1 MDQLGEESTYSR
13 HMYLT
18 CCFNSLQNSASPL
31 FPDVCQD
38 TQFLSILSKVLQDN
52 RRAVDRLGFCVGD
65 ISTHLIRKVVVTYL
79 ASSPGGPPAAST
91 CIPAG
96 WTMGCVK
103 DKYMRYVTS
112 GNQLVGRCL

>member
-1 MDQLGEESTYSR
+1 
-13 HMYLT
+13 
-18 CCFNSLQNSASPL
+18 
-31 FPDVCQD
+31 
-38 TQFLSILSKVLQDN
+38 
-52 RRAVDRLGFCVGD
+52 
-65 ISTHLIRKVVVTYL
+65 LIRKVVVTYL

-112 GNQLVGRCL
+112 GNQLVGRCLALLSVLRTDFAVSPLHFVSED